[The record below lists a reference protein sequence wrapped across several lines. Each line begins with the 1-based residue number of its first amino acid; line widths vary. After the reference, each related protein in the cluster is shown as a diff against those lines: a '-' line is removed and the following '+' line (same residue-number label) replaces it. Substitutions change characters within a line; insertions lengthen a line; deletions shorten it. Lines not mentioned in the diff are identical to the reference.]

1 MQFFGENWLVF
12 VGFINPNS
20 PYDDLSISESHSH
33 DQSFLLLS
41 SQLEENV
48 IKKER
53 EKQPTK
59 EAASDCRDNYHYKNK
74 LMVRIWL
81 ALLGVGVKIQR
92 FLRPCERSIFATA

>member
-1 MQFFGENWLVF
+1 MQFFSENWLVF
-12 VGFINPNS
+12 VGFINPNCH
-20 PYDDLSISESHSH
+20 PMMIYPH